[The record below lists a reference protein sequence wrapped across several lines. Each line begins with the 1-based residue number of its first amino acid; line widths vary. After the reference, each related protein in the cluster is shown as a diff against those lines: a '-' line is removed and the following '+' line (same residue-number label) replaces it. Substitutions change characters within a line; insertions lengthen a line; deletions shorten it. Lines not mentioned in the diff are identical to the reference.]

1 MNVSINRSPYES
13 VTSIVLVN
21 IRFITTMF
29 MLTSLSVDF
38 VLASLKI
45 ESVVIFSRPNNLFEI
60 VFKYILNL
68 FGCNNLS
75 IDFVRTPPGF

>member
-45 ESVVIFSRPNNLFEI
+45 ESVVIT
-60 VFKYILNL
+60 KQAKQ
-68 FGCNNLS
+68 
-75 IDFVRTPPGF
+75 FV